1 MPTSRIWLFVPA
13 VAAALL
19 LARPL
24 AAQCP
29 DGTPL
34 PCGAASPALPRVQV
48 LALQP
53 EDTAYAYLA
62 SALTE
67 DLAGAFVASHAV
79 ALVGPRATA
88 VAADYVV
95 SGRVRREGDGVVV
108 RCRMERRRTGRVV
121 WTTLLPRTARDLPS
135 VAPALAADALRA
147 IGLQG
152 APVPPRAE
160 TSPTTYDLVTRAR
173 YLVSRRTE
181 PAMAR
186 AIALSREAV
195 ALDSTSA
202 LAWAGLAHTLERE
215 SLWRLRVPGL
225 SPDSALDLALSAA
238 ERAVELA
245 PDDPDVRLFR
255 VQVGQQV
262 DPTDRSASLRAD
274 REILAA
280 APLNS
285 AAWQQLAMNLLE
297 TGDHQQA
304 VAAFARAVA
313 LEPENAERL
322 TFLAIGYFESRRYDS
337 AAALLRRA
345 EAADPTYMLARAI
358 GGQVALWRGR
368 VDEAQAAF
376 EAADRLLLS
385 GGDRPGFLEMARVLQ
400 LRGDSAGARA
410 YVSAA
415 AAAADT
421 VRPSVHLA
429 LAMADGLLAVG
440 DTTRA
445 FWWFRRYQPRRDA
458 HFQMHLRDEPAFDGV
473 RQDPRFQALVAP

>member
-1 MPTSRIWLFVPA
+1 VPTSGFRTFATALA
-13 VAAALL
+13 TALL
-19 LARPL
+19 LASPA

-29 DGTPL
+29 DGTPF
-34 PCGAASPALPRVQV
+34 PCGPPRPALIRIQV
-48 LALQP
+48 LAFQP
-53 EDTAYAYLA
+53 ADSGDAYVA

-67 DLAGAFVASHAV
+67 DLATALVGSHAV
-79 ALVGPRATA
+79 AIVGPRASA
-88 VAADYVV
+88 VAADYVL

-121 WTTLLPRTARDLPS
+121 WTTLLSRLGRELPS
-135 VAPALAADALRA
+135 VAPALAAAALRA

-152 APVPPRAE
+152 APVPPPTE
-160 TSPTTYDLVTRAR
+160 TSPGTYDLVTRAR

-181 PAMAR
+181 PAMVR
-186 AIALSREAV
+186 AITLSREAV
-195 ALDSTSA
+195 VRDSTSA
-202 LAWAGLAHTLERE
+202 LAWAGLAHVLERE
-215 SLWRLRVPGL
+215 SLLRLRVPGL
-225 SPDSALDLALSAA
+225 SADSALAQALSAS

-262 DPTDRSASLRAD
+262 EPTDRSASMRAY
-274 REILAA
+274 REILAV

-322 TFLAIGYFESRRYDS
+322 TFLAIGYFESRQYDS
-337 AAALLRRA
+337 AAVLLRRA
-345 EAADPTYMLARAI
+345 VAADPTYMLARAI

-368 VDEAQAAF
+368 LDEAQAAF

-385 GGDRPGFLEMARVLQ
+385 AEDRPGFLELARVLL

-410 YVSAA
+410 YVAA
-415 AAAADT
+415 AAAEADT
-421 VRPSVHLA
+421 SAPAVHLVI
-429 LAMADGLLAVG
+429 AMADGFLAVG

-445 FWWFRRYQPRRDA
+445 YWWFGRYQPRRDA
-458 HFQMHLRDEPAFDGV
+458 HFQMHLRDEPAFEGLHA
-473 RQDPRFQALVAP
+473 DPRYRALVAP